1 MEKTKEYTSEEQQ
14 WLTENRLSRFQ
25 KGIFE
30 KSSDSRHSFQ
40 IYRIRNKGGIKTF

>member
-25 KGIFE
+25 
-30 KSSDSRHSFQ
+30 